1 LADPTLELLW
11 QLEKNLNTELVCLI
25 FLKHFQGDEVFGL
38 ISEEGN
44 GTLKEFCLVNPTEIN
59 LKPDSWSFEEAASVP
74 VDTLAAWQALKLHD
88 FDHGENEHIVYVHGA
103 SGFVG
108 QWTCFFAKYLG
119 AKVYASCRGENVE
132 KLKNLGVDRVINY
145 EKEDFLR
152 VLLKE
157 ETEYVAFFIDF
168 VNDPQAQENILK
180 VLSTSGTFV
189 TTQPSTYV
197 NNLGETI
204 SYGLSYACKKFLEKL
219 KNKREENDFISL
231 VSKLLS
237 VVD

>member
-1 LADPTLELLW
+1 
-11 QLEKNLNTELVCLI
+11 LVCLI